1 MGHQYSILY
10 TLMGHQY
17 IVVDVVSYFPRYPR
31 SGRVHL
37 GPSRDGG
44 SQGAVHG
51 NIEFKQSVKKYLY
64 FLPFLFLILAD
75 TYDHE

>member
-1 MGHQYSILY
+1 MGHQYSVLY

-17 IVVDVVSYFPRYPR
+17 IVIDIVSYFPRHRR
-31 SGRVHL
+31 SGRVHP
-37 GPSRDGG
+37 GPPQDGG

-51 NIEFKQSVKKYLY
+51 KIEFKQSVKTYLY
-64 FLPFLFLILAD
+64 FLPDLFLILAD